1 MECAVDQID
10 RREVF
15 RYMGCAD
22 GKLTEELEQK
32 ADQAIAEVLSAARPR
47 YHYTGYQIEEIQE
60 RLLLGKD
67 IKKHLEGCRSCLL
80 FCATLGEEV
89 ERLLRYSQVSD
100 MTKAIMI
107 DAAASAAIEELCD
120 RAQSKIEEEYRKQG
134 ETLTTR
140 FSCGYGDL
148 PLTLQPEFI
157 KLLDAP
163 RKIGLTVNASGML
176 IPTKS
181 VTAVIGI
188 LPAGKGQTAGQ
199 SHNCAS
205 CNLRE
210 TCQFRRKG
218 VPCGKK

>member
-1 MECAVDQID
+1 MEYSVDQID

-32 ADQAIAEVLSAARPR
+32 ADQAIAKVLSSARPR
-47 YHYTGYQIEEIQE
+47 YHYAGYQIEEIRD

-89 ERLLRYSQVSD
+89 DRLLRYSQVSD

-120 RAQSKIEEEYRKQG
+120 RAQSAIGEEILQKG
-134 ETLTTR
+134 EALTTR

-157 KLLDAP
+157 RLLDAP
-163 RKIGLTVNASGML
+163 RKIGLTVNSSGML

-188 LPAGKGQTAGQ
+188 LPEGKEQAAGQ
-199 SHNCAS
+199 NHNCAS
-205 CNLRE
+205 CRLCA